1 MKRLF
6 TVDDKYHGSG
16 RVNFVWHRNHLAC
29 AGANGLVHVF
39 NRQGEQIDEIAL
51 NSRGRVII
59 DWDYEGEHLAVL
71 QEGGETVT
79 IWNLSS
85 RCSLIYRV
93 RKSMLECILDCD
105 EHPRSLEHRYENFDT
120 ARTT

>member
-16 RVNFVWHRNHLAC
+16 RVTFVWHRNHLAC

-85 RCSLIYRV
+85 RWVKTVDLGFKDPSFMRWSKKDGQLAIGTCTGKIR
-93 RKSMLECILDCD
+93 
-105 EHPRSLEHRYENFDT
+105 
-120 ARTT
+120 